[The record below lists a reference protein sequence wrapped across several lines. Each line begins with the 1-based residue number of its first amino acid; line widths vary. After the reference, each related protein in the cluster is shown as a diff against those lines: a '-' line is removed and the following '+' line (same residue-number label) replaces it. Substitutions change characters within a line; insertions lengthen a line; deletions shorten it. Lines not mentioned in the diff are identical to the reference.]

1 MARITAGR
9 STDFNSLSSSS
20 SAVKPARVIGIFS
33 MCLITQ
39 MTRPRT
45 GMDHDLVPQLRS
57 TDPTGPPI
65 ARGNAANRRG
75 GGAQGEESWGGPA
88 LAGLGVGGRVGG
100 GP

>member
-75 GGAQGEESWGGPA
+75 GAGRAREKKGGPGPGGFVV
-88 LAGLGVGGRVGG
+88 LSGVV
-100 GP
+100 